1 MDPTGTAVNTPL
13 VMDSET
19 TTRKK
24 RKISETGEL
33 VDSWPPKMPLSI
45 DKTDKKSPR
54 ATRSNYYT
62 RTTKTHFRT
71 SPSQDILQAK
81 QGPTAKIV
89 WSGNSSISGP
99 QP

>member
-1 MDPTGTAVNTPL
+1 MPFDTTAMDPTGTAVNTPL

-45 DKTDKKSPR
+45 DKTDKKKISPR
-54 ATRSNYYT
+54 N
-62 RTTKTHFRT
+62 
-71 SPSQDILQAK
+71 QI
-81 QGPTAKIV
+81 
-89 WSGNSSISGP
+89 
-99 QP
+99 